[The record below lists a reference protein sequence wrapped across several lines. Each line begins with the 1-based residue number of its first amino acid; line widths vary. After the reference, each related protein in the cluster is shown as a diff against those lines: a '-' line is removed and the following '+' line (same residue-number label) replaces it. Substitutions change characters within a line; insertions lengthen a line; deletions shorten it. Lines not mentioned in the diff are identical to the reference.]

1 MLAYNSSMHSQAQIT
16 APEAADIAGLDPVQ
30 LLALVR
36 SQGQAIAHLQHQLDW
51 FKRQLFGAKS
61 ERFIAPDPLQMHLGE
76 ALPLPSEAPPPREKT
91 IPAHT
96 RKAAQSNL
104 AESEGESLPFFDESK
119 VPVETIAVA
128 NEQCAGLA
136 VDQFKVIGEKISYR
150 LAQRPAS
157 YVVLKY
163 VRTVI
168 KHIETQK
175 ISCPAAPRSVIEG
188 SRADVSVCAVS
199 GNCPAFPVPRSS
211 PDLVQVRSQRIVAEV
226 LLP

>member
-1 MLAYNSSMHSQAQIT
+1 MSAS
-16 APEAADIAGLDPVQ
+16 
-30 LLALVR
+30 VR
-36 SQGQAIAHLQHQLDW
+36 SQE
-51 FKRQLFGAKS
+51 
-61 ERFIAPDPLQMHLGE
+61 ERSVVTGY
-76 ALPLPSEAPPPREKT
+76 
-91 IPAHT
+91 
-96 RKAAQSNL
+96 
-104 AESEGESLPFFDESK
+104 
-119 VPVETIAVA
+119 
-128 NEQCAGLA
+128 
-136 VDQFKVIGEKISYR
+136 SYR

>member
-1 MLAYNSSMHSQAQIT
+1 MQS
-16 APEAADIAGLDPVQ
+16 EAKIAVLEPADLAGLDLPQ
-30 LLALVR
+30 ALGLVR
-36 SQGQAIAHLQHQLDW
+36 SLTETVTHLQHQLDW
-51 FKRQLFGAKS
+51 FKRQLFGSKS
-61 ERFIAPDPLQMHLGE
+61 ERFMAPDPLQMHLGE

-104 AESEGESLPFFDESK
+104 AESEGEAVPFFDESK

-128 NEQCAGLA
+128 NDACVGLSD
-136 VDQFKVIGEKISYR
+136 DQFKVIGEKISYR

-163 VRTVI
+163 VRPVI

-175 ISCPAAPRSVIEG
+175 ISCPAAPRGVLQG
-188 SRADVSVCAVS
+188 SRADVSFCAVS
-199 GNCPAFPVPRSS
+199 GN
-211 PDLVQVRSQRIVAEV
+211 
-226 LLP
+226 